1 MYGNKNN
8 KVKSRNMKKFTLFI
22 AMVLTALFGVKT
34 TVSAQDYETEE
45 QIEWIKYAVDFE
57 TAKTNQS
64 TTDGIYLCHWDGNN
78 TYKFVNA
85 GGEYGTQAVATSR
98 AMKMTLGG
106 TPDACTFSGT
116 LYNKDLGTYLGQ
128 ESDSKVFLD
137 RKDTEGTWKLEPV
150 TSISTGTCYKIA
162 TTKSEYLN
170 VDESL
175 NTLVTN
181 GTSNGYWLLVP
192 RTAFREVLLAV
203 THQTNIEVSGLF
215 LNTLF
220 VRYMNEN
227 TSWEWWTLN
236 GTQPGEKQNEDTQ
249 NPETGAGLGIAAK
262 GAYRSMAPGAEKIK
276 PGRSSVSSTFDYAET
291 YGAFSSA
298 EIKEP
303 MIMRQ
308 TASKVK
314 VGTYIITAQA
324 FLSNHDGETLPAQTA
339 YLFAS
344 GATGQNEGAL
354 IPTLESTEQQ
364 NFTDNFYNN
373 HQNLVKTYLDT
384 DIKYF
389 RGNVAAG
396 EFLATNNGKIPTE
409 TAIYNPNTDFH
420 NISIAVTVTPNSA
433 YGTGDDG
440 KTQYGDLTIGIVKYS
455 EEGTVYARN
464 IRVYYSGEYEFG
476 IDSYSTD
483 NTPFSAT
490 FSADGKLDEKN
501 SNIDGIDEYQYGYAR
516 QFNLVRDFGDL
527 NTTGDKI
534 ANPKWEALV
543 LPVNLT
549 ATQVRN
555 AFGDDVKL
563 SELVGLA
570 NNGTQIRFKPVDLS
584 NPNSTAIYAGGC
596 YVIKVTKAPEIGREE
611 EYQFNLYN
619 SIFGET
625 HQVQMNYYG
634 PVYQIDGVTR
644 ESTLTDLITNNN
656 GPESYSDGIVTKTY
670 TNEGKDL
677 NFTGYFYWNQ
687 TTPTTNAYVVSRGK
701 MFYLET
707 PWKNLTGTM
716 WKLEDPTL
724 NPGEAKDISIDF
736 GDGDITNSISD
747 ITADGEN
754 TNVTGVYN
762 LNGQKV
768 SDGTTTDN
776 LPKGIYIV
784 NGKKHVVR

>member
-8 KVKSRNMKKFTLFI
+8 KVKSKDMKKFTLFI

-106 TPDACTFSGT
+106 TSDACTFSGT
-116 LYNKDLGTYLGQ
+116 LYNKDLGTYLGL
-128 ESDSKVFLD
+128 EPNSTGRVFLD
-137 RKDTEGTWKLEPV
+137 RSSEGWTLNEATEIVSGK
-150 TSISTGTCYKIA
+150 CYTIT

-170 VDESL
+170 VDDNS

-181 GTSNGYWLLVP
+181 GTSNGYWLLIP

-236 GTQPGEKQNEDTQ
+236 GTQPGEKQNEDAQ

-276 PGRSSVSSTFDYAET
+276 PGRSSVSSTFDYAKT

-344 GATGQNEGAL
+344 GATGQNQGAL
-354 IPTLESTEQQ
+354 IPTLESTEQE
-364 NFTDNFYNN
+364 NFTNNFYNN
-373 HQNLVKTYLDT
+373 HQNLVKTYLST
-384 DIKYF
+384 DDIYF
-389 RGNVAAG
+389 RGNIAAG
-396 EFLATNNGKIPTE
+396 EFLATNNGTIPTE

-420 NISIAVTVTPNSA
+420 RVSIAVTVTPNSA
-433 YGTGDDG
+433 YPTDPDG
-440 KTQYGDLTIGIVKYS
+440 TQYGDLTIGIVKYS

-476 IDSYSTD
+476 IDSYNSD
-483 NTPFSAT
+483 NTPLTSENT
-490 FSADGKLDEKN
+490 
-501 SNIDGIDEYQYGYAR
+501 DGIDEFQYGYAR
-516 QFNLVRDFGDL
+516 QFNLVRDFNITASGQ
-527 NTTGDKI
+527 G
-534 ANPKWEALV
+534 ANAKWEALV

-596 YVIKVTKAPEIGREE
+596 YVIKVTKAPEVARNT
-611 EYQFNLYN
+611 EYTFNVYSGTGNLQ
-619 SIFGET
+619 IPIT
-625 HQVQMNYYG
+625 YYG
-634 PVYQIDGVTR
+634 PIYQIDGVTR
-644 ESTLTDLITNNN
+644 SNEGLATLIKEN
-656 GPESYSDGIVTKTY
+656 GGTYKDGIVTKTY

-677 NFTGYFYWNQ
+677 NFTGYFYWDAAGVN
-687 TTPTTNAYVVSRGK
+687 NAYVVSRGK
-701 MFYLET
+701 MFYLTT

-736 GDGDITNSISD
+736 GDGTITNGISD

>member
-1 MYGNKNN
+1 
-8 KVKSRNMKKFTLFI
+8 MKKFTLFI

-106 TPDACTFSGT
+106 TSNACTFSGT

-249 NPETGAGLGIAAK
+249 DPETGAGLGIAAK

-364 NFTDNFYNN
+364 NFTNNFYNN

-396 EFLATNNGKIPTE
+396 EFLATNNGTIPTE

-420 NISIAVTVTPNSA
+420 RISIAVTVTPNSA
-433 YGTGDDG
+433 YPTDPDG
-440 KTQYGDLTIGIVKYS
+440 TQYGDLIIGIVKYS

-476 IDSYSTD
+476 IDSYNSD
-483 NTPFSAT
+483 NTSLT
-490 FSADGKLDEKN
+490 SENK
-501 SNIDGIDEYQYGYAR
+501 DGIDEFQYGYAR
-516 QFNLVRDFGDL
+516 QFNLVRDFNIVEGTE
-527 NTTGDKI
+527 TT
-534 ANPKWEALV
+534 PKWEALV

-596 YVIKVTKAPEIGREE
+596 YVIKVTKAPEVARNT
-611 EYQFNLYN
+611 EYTFNVYSGTGNLQ
-619 SIFGET
+619 IPIT
-625 HQVQMNYYG
+625 YYG
-634 PVYQIDGVTR
+634 PIYQIDGVTR
-644 ESTLTDLITNNN
+644 SNEDLATLINEN
-656 GPESYSDGIVTKTY
+656 GGTYKDGIVTKTY

-677 NFTGYFYWNQ
+677 NFTGYFYWDAAGVN
-687 TTPTTNAYVVSRGK
+687 NAYVVSRGK
-701 MFYLET
+701 MFYLTT